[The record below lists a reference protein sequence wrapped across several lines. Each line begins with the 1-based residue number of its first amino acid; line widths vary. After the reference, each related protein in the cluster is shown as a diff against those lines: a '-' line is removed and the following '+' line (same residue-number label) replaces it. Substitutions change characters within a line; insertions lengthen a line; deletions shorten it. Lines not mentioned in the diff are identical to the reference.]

1 MNKSKNHSDKLF
13 SWKSIL
19 AYLKYDRKGKDAH
32 KLEKAASEDPFL
44 SDAMEG
50 YEAFKHDPIH
60 TSRLKEIENYIQ
72 YRKSQEKAGTGNTRR
87 ILAIAASITVL
98 ISASL
103 WVWISLIN
111 PVQNQNVVDV
121 PKNIPG
127 KEKTIEPEKIQN
139 KAEEMPKP
147 IASENFE
154 DAVEEEENL
163 SEIEAETKEEGESD
177 QKEKQDDEL
186 FGAKLLQA
194 EEDAFIEEDL
204 AVESSKEFN
213 SEDLINRILSIEIDF
228 WKDFEKNQLA
238 VNDMEQSIMAEEAA
252 PASPEA
258 IRSARKESKSKKKKS
273 KENTIAGTA
282 ATEPMTSNDLEIDEA
297 PLSIPDIVEN
307 LMQKKE
313 VKKLDSLPYS
323 NDIELLKA
331 LNYLYKKDTSKA
343 LIQLKKASPR
353 NIDQRIL
360 IDSLVGHL
368 NQ

>member
-1 MNKSKNHSDKLF
+1 MNKPKNHSDKLF
-13 SWKSIL
+13 SWKAIL

-72 YRKSQEKAGTGNTRR
+72 NRKSQEKAGSGNTRR

-121 PKNIPG
+121 PKNSPG
-127 KEKTIEPEKIQN
+127 KEKTIEPEKIQD
-139 KAEEMPKP
+139 KAEEIPKP
-147 IASENFE
+147 IESEKNFE
-154 DAVEEEENL
+154 DVVEDEEAL
-163 SEIEAETKEEGESD
+163 SEIEAETKGESD
-177 QKEKQDDEL
+177 QIEKENDEL
-186 FGAKLLQA
+186 FGAKMLQA
-194 EEDAFIEEDL
+194 EEDTFIEEDL
-204 AVESSKEFN
+204 VEENRKEFN
-213 SEDLINRILSIEIDF
+213 SEDLINRILSIEINF
-228 WKDFEKNQLA
+228 WKDHEKNQLA
-238 VNDMEQSIMAEEAA
+238 MNDMEQSITADEAA

-273 KENTIAGTA
+273 NESTIAGAA
-282 ATEPMTSNDLEIDEA
+282 ATEPMALNDLEINEA
-297 PLSIPDIVEN
+297 PISMPDIVET

-323 NDIELLKA
+323 NDIDLLKA

-343 LIQLKKASPR
+343 LIQLKQASPR
-353 NIDQRIL
+353 NNDQKIL
-360 IDSLVGHL
+360 IDSLMGRL
-368 NQ
+368 NR